1 MNLRSIKSHVT
12 FFSLLLMIAL
22 FSATSTQA
30 QTKEPAKTI
39 KGKENNGFLKT
50 EWPQDNSPGDMNE
63 CFDNDLGGKL
73 SFGNPDNITL
83 PTPGPNE
90 LEFDLF
96 GCLTPSNID
105 YDDLFSFHVPEG
117 YALASMRCVAM
128 GPLFD
133 TPLNF
138 YFWHG
143 ADAQPVFEPD
153 VSITGIHDNEVPTG
167 NLIASLNTPLP
178 SGWYT
183 GWIEIGIPF
192 STTSYRLVFTLEC
205 ADNVLPS
212 FSSGAGSLDANL
224 DCADAASLEAV
235 LDLEPEGFDIGGG
248 EIKFDVIED
257 VTTDGDCSGT
267 YTRVRTWQITDACG
281 NVGAENFIQTITVN
295 DNNSPVLDVADSEIV
310 ITDPDGYTLTNNDV
324 IVDAYDACSAVT
336 IEISPANLTCA
347 DLNTI
352 VPVTVTVT
360 DNCGN
365 QTQKVANITVTE
377 DTGIKAPWSN
387 DNIGNTANGSATQ
400 PVCSGNLII
409 KSKGFSTP
417 QSDVGHYVYVD
428 LCGDGE
434 ITARVTSLAPVGGW
448 AGVMIREN
456 LMVGAKKMA
465 VRTNGVNTIRRDVR
479 TANNGTTQTQQSLI
493 VPGQHWLRV
502 NRTGNTLNA
511 YASPNGQQWSFIGAA
526 PVAMGNC
533 VLMGLFVESSNNNI
547 EVTGTFDNITISGGV
562 QPLMAPE
569 SEFVTAQEMLTPDP
583 GSQNAT
589 DGTGLPKTKAAQ
601 APQLKAYPNPTT
613 GIFNLDLSSFVGQ
626 EVVVRIFDATGK
638 EHISRAITAAS
649 ATEEFDLSALTPS
662 LYLVRVEAKNG
673 QMQTLKLV
681 FGDAVRY

>member
-22 FSATSTQA
+22 FTTTSMQA
-30 QTKEPAKTI
+30 QTKEQAKPI
-39 KGKENNGFLKT
+39 KGKEDDGFLKT
-50 EWPQDNSPGDMNE
+50 EWPQDHSPGDISE

-83 PTPGPNE
+83 PTPSPNE

-117 YALASMRCVAM
+117 YALTSMRFVAM

-138 YFWHG
+138 YFWIG
-143 ADAQPVFEPD
+143 DDAQPVFEPD
-153 VSITGIHDNEVPTG
+153 VSVTGIYDNEVPTG

-183 GWIEIGIPF
+183 GWIEIGLPF

-205 ADNVLPS
+205 ADNVQPS
-212 FSSGAGSLDANL
+212 FSSEPGSLDANL
-224 DCADAASLEAV
+224 DCSDAAGLEAV

-248 EIKFDVIED
+248 EITFEVIED
-257 VTTDGDCSGT
+257 VTTEGDCTGE

-281 NVGAENFIQTITVN
+281 NVGAENFVQTITVS
-295 DNNSPVLDVADSEIV
+295 DNTSPVLDIADTEIV
-310 ITDPDGYTLTNNDV
+310 LTDPEGYTLNNNDV
-324 IVDAYDACSAVT
+324 IVDVYDACSAVT
-336 IEISPANLTCA
+336 IEISPASLTCA
-347 DLNTI
+347 DINTI

-360 DNCGN
+360 DDCGN

-377 DTGIKAPWSN
+377 DTGIKAPWTNS
-387 DNIGNTANGSATQ
+387 NIGNTANGSAIQ

-417 QSDVGHYVYVD
+417 QSDVGHFVYVD
-428 LCGDGE
+428 LCGNGE
-434 ITARVTSLAPVGGW
+434 ITARVTGAAPAGGF

-456 LMVGAKKMA
+456 LMVGSKKMA
-465 VRTNGVNTIRRDVR
+465 VAFNGASAIRRTIRMTTNGG
-479 TANNGTTQTQQSLI
+479 ANIQQS
-493 VPGQHWLRV
+493 PGFQSQYWLRI
-502 NRTGNTLNA
+502 NRTGNTLTA
-511 YASPNGQQWSFIGAA
+511 YTSPNGQQWSFAGTANIT
-526 PVAMGNC
+526 MGDC
-533 VLMGLFVESSNNNI
+533 VLMGLFVESINNNQ
-547 EVTGTFDNITISGGV
+547 ETTGTFDNITITGGI

-569 SEFVTAQEMLTPDP
+569 ADFVKIQEVQTPVNGTPNNSTDFGLPMTKTAQT
-583 GSQNAT
+583 NT
-589 DGTGLPKTKAAQ
+589 I
-601 APQLKAYPNPTT
+601 KAYPNPTM
-613 GIFNLDLSSFVGQ
+613 GIFNLDLGGFTGMQ
-626 EVVVRIFDATGK
+626 VVVRIFDATGK
-638 EHISRAITAAS
+638 AHISKTILADSAA
-649 ATEEFDLSALTPS
+649 EKFDLSGFTPG
-662 LYLVRVEAKNG
+662 LYLVRVEAENG

>member
-1 MNLRSIKSHVT
+1 MNLRAIKSHVT
-12 FFSLLLMIAL
+12 FFLLLLMIAL
-22 FSATSTQA
+22 FSANATQA

-39 KGKENNGFLKT
+39 KGKEDFGFLKT
-50 EWPQDNSPGDMNE
+50 EWPQDHSPGDISE
-63 CFDNDLGGKL
+63 CFQNDLGGKL

-83 PTPGPNE
+83 PTPSPTE

-117 YALASMRCVAM
+117 YALTSLRFVAM

-138 YFWHG
+138 YFWIG
-143 ADAQPVFEPD
+143 DDAQPVFEPD
-153 VSITGIHDNEVPTG
+153 VSVTGIHDNEVPTG

-183 GWIEIGIPF
+183 GWIEIGVPF

-205 ADNVLPS
+205 ADNVQPS
-212 FSSGAGSLDANL
+212 FSSEAGSLDANL
-224 DCADAASLEAV
+224 DCSDAASLEAV

-248 EIKFDVIED
+248 EVKFDVIED

-267 YTRVRTWQITDACG
+267 YTRVRTWEITDACG
-281 NVGAENFIQTITVN
+281 NVGAENFIQTIAVS
-295 DNNSPVLDVADSEIV
+295 DNTPPVLEVADGEIV
-310 ITDPDGYTLTNNDV
+310 ITDPDGYTLTHLDV
-324 IVDAYDACSAVT
+324 VVDAYDACGVVT
-336 IEISPANLTCA
+336 LEISPEALTCA
-347 DLNTI
+347 QVNTI
-352 VPVTVTVT
+352 VPITVTVT
-360 DNCGN
+360 DECGN
-365 QTQKVANITVTE
+365 QTQKVANITVKE

-387 DNIGNTANGSATQ
+387 SNIGNTANGSATQ
-400 PVCSGNLII
+400 PVCSGNLTI
-409 KSKGFSTP
+409 KSKGFSMP

-456 LMVGAKKMA
+456 LMVSAKKMV
-465 VRTNGVNTIRRDVR
+465 VRTNGVNNIRRDVR
-479 TANNGTTQTQQSLI
+479 TTNNGTTQTQQAVI
-493 VPGQHWLRV
+493 VPGQHWLRI
-502 NRTGNTLNA
+502 NRTGNMVTA
-511 YASPNGQQWSFIGAA
+511 YASPDGQGWSFLGAA
-526 PVAMGNC
+526 SITMGNC

-547 EVTGTFDNITISGGV
+547 EVTGTFDNITTSGGV
-562 QPLMAPE
+562 QPLMTPDA
-569 SEFVTAQEMLTPDP
+569 EFVATQEIQTPDY
-583 GSQNAT
+583 SNQNAT
-589 DGTGLPKTKAAQ
+589 DGIGLPKTKAAQ
-601 APQLKAYPNPTT
+601 ARQIKAYPNPTT
-613 GIFNLDLSSFVGQ
+613 GVFNLDLSSFAGQ

-638 EHISRAITAAS
+638 ENISKAITAAS
-649 ATEEFDLSALTPS
+649 AAEKFDLSALTPG
-662 LYLVRVEAKNG
+662 LYLVRVEADNG